1 MSSKTPPK
9 APQTREDR
17 LKAALKANL
26 GRRKVQAR
34 AKASQDSRA
43 TPQQDASAAAPQQAG
58 DQAPDKKE

>member
-1 MSSKTPPK
+1 MSNKSAPK

-34 AKASQDSRA
+34 AKASREAGS
-43 TPQQDASAAAPQQAG
+43 ASPKQAG
-58 DQAPDKKE
+58 EKAPDKKE